1 MRLPS
6 GTVWKI
12 WDPAHQCHRA
22 SDRVLCGI
30 RAENA
35 LGLSRESGPGGSTRA
50 GWKATYRHSF
60 QTSSFSRPLSLPTFL
75 IFPSGA
81 FLRAP
86 LLPLTLPFSDSTS
99 AGEMASEKKKNVPWI
114 APGDVPAADGNRTR
128 LPTLGRSYST
138 NELQPRVSTMPVYHF
153 DPAKATTFISFTD
166 VPWAADRR
174 RPVSSIRAVW
184 EIRNVGCTPLPGP
197 VQQQYRQ
204 GIRHSRAASWLLFP
218 DQPQKEMGR
227 CFCRLRTSERGPR
240 FSRFVIAKCN
250 LKNVEFYRF
259 PGQDLCD
266 SHLCRGCHPPILLS
280 AVNFRQN
287 GYCPRR
293 NIREQNSDSVLC
305 T

>member
-1 MRLPS
+1 MPATPLFLPS

-30 RAENA
+30 RAENT

-50 GWKATYRHSF
+50 SWKATYRHFF
-60 QTSSFSRPLSLPTFL
+60 QTSFSRPLSLPTFL

-86 LLPLTLPFSDSTS
+86 LLPLTLPFS
-99 AGEMASEKKKNVPWI
+99 
-114 APGDVPAADGNRTR
+114 
-128 LPTLGRSYST
+128 
-138 NELQPRVSTMPVYHF
+138 ELQGTFQRLTGIEPASQPWEGRILPMNYNRVSQPCQYT
-153 DPAKATTFISFTD
+153 ISI
-166 VPWAADRR
+166 
-174 RPVSSIRAVW
+174 RPRQQLLYLSPMCHGQQTEGGQFPPSGRAVW

-227 CFCRLRTSERGPR
+227 CFFADCGPLREVRGFHDLSSP
-240 FSRFVIAKCN
+240 SVISKM
-250 LKNVEFYRF
+250 
-259 PGQDLCD
+259 
-266 SHLCRGCHPPILLS
+266 
-280 AVNFRQN
+280 
-287 GYCPRR
+287 
-293 NIREQNSDSVLC
+293 
-305 T
+305 

>member
-1 MRLPS
+1 M
-6 GTVWKI
+6 
-12 WDPAHQCHRA
+12 PATP
-22 SDRVLCGI
+22 LLY
-30 RAENA
+30 AE
-35 LGLSRESGPGGSTRA
+35 
-50 GWKATYRHSF
+50 
-60 QTSSFSRPLSLPTFL
+60 SSFSRPLSLPTFL

-99 AGEMASEKKKNVPWI
+99 AGEMASEMKKTSLGLLQGTFQRLTGIEPASQPWEGRI
-114 APGDVPAADGNRTR
+114 
-128 LPTLGRSYST
+128 LPMNY
-138 NELQPRVSTMPVYHF
+138 NRVSQPCQYT
-153 DPAKATTFISFTD
+153 ISI
-166 VPWAADRR
+166 
-174 RPVSSIRAVW
+174 RPRQQLLYLSPMCHGQQTEGGQFPPSGRAVW

-227 CFCRLRTSERGPR
+227 CFFADCRPLREVLGFHDS
-240 FSRFVIAKCN
+240 VIAKCN

-287 GYCPRR
+287 GYCPCQ

-305 T
+305 TVNPQSGNCRSANIKS